1 MAVMAWTAY
10 VARPTIEQ
18 MEVHM
23 DVHVRIEVRGEALG
37 AVGPVGV
44 R

>member
-1 MAVMAWTAY
+1 MAWTAY
-10 VARPTIEQ
+10 VAGSTIEQ

-23 DVHVRIEVRGEALG
+23 DVHVRIEVRGDALG